1 MVKTLVFARL
11 NLTSINL
18 TSWIRCANREL
29 KPDGD
34 EVNN

>member
-1 MVKTLVFARL
+1 
-11 NLTSINL
+11 L